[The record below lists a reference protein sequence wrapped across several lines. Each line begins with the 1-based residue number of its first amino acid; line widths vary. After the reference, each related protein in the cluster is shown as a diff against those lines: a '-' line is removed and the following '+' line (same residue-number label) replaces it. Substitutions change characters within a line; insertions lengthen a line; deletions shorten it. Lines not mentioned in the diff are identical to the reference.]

1 MGFFFQSAKGAAR
14 TAKPSNELL
23 APRSVL
29 RDFFNSFVR
38 RPQQVALRRLNFVV
52 HLWVGIV
59 LAIYMIVIGVTGSIL
74 VFESEIERG
83 LKPWQGIRVTGATT
97 DIATVVNNLR
107 QAYPRWHLVSLLAPD
122 ESNATFV
129 AVLEGRGRIRV
140 ASDPTSGKVL
150 GEFPAGRNWL
160 DFTRELHET
169 LLLSG
174 HTGRL
179 LNGIAA
185 AFLLLLN
192 ATGLVIWW
200 PGIRNWRRALKVDF
214 RRNWRRV
221 NWDLHS
227 AAGFWTL
234 AIVTFWAVTGM
245 YFAWPRQTFQFV
257 NSFSKI
263 ISARP
268 PAIVVAPEI
277 PNGTLDLNG
286 MVNRARVLDPGT
298 KLAAI
303 AFPYSRRAP
312 LAVLMQRRASPGR
325 EYDDT
330 VYFNPYSGEYIS
342 TWRYG
347 VNQSLGDWLIWLQ
360 VPLHFGTY
368 WGLAVKLIW
377 AAAGLAIPLLTV
389 TGLLMY
395 WNRVL
400 RRKWKHLRKHATSDV
415 AAAVTAS

>member
-1 MGFFFQSAKGAAR
+1 MGFFQ
-14 TAKPSNELL
+14 
-23 APRSVL
+23 
-29 RDFFNSFVR
+29 SFVR
-38 RPQQVALRRLNFVV
+38 RPQQVALRRLNFVI

-74 VFESEIERG
+74 VFQSEIERAG
-83 LKPWQGIRVTGATT
+83 LKPWQGIRVTGAAA
-97 DIATVVNNLR
+97 DIATVVTNLR
-107 QAYPRWHLVSLLAPD
+107 QAYPRWHLVSVLAPG
-122 ESNATFV
+122 ESDATFV

-140 ASDPTSGKVL
+140 ASDPNSGKVL
-150 GEFPAGRNWL
+150 GQFPAGRNWL

-179 LNGIAA
+179 LNGIAGG
-185 AFLLLLN
+185 FLLLLN

-200 PGIRNWRRALKVDF
+200 PGIRNWRRALMVDF

-234 AIVTFWAVTGM
+234 AIVSFWAITGM
-245 YFAWPRQTFQFV
+245 YFAWPRQTFRFV

-268 PAIVVAPEI
+268 PAIIVAPEI
-277 PNGTLDLNG
+277 PNGTLDLRAL
-286 MVNRARVLDPGT
+286 VERARVLDPGT
-298 KLAAI
+298 KLAGI

-312 LAVLMQRRASPGR
+312 LAILMSRRDSPGR

-330 VYFNPYSGEYIS
+330 VYFNPYNGEYIS

-360 VPLHFGTY
+360 VPLHFGTS
-368 WGLAVKLIW
+368 WGLAVKLVW
-377 AAAGLAIPLLTV
+377 GAAGLAIPLLTI

-400 RRKWKHLRKHATSDV
+400 RRKWKHLRKHAISDV
-415 AAAVTAS
+415 PAAVTAS